1 MLVAVIL
8 MSLGVWALRQNKGRA
23 RFLIL
28 GAVGAILVGCSH
40 ASVFVLGGI
49 GLTLIGTA
57 LADRRYR
64 DVLGWVIVSSTWFL
78 IFLTIYLF
86 VDRYSASNSYL
97 VQFWAKKFAPFP
109 PRSLEQA
116 KWYYDNALVGL
127 FTGPL
132 GMSQGQLAAT
142 GFFFGVYLLA
152 IRGQERLLILLVSPL
167 LLALAASALKKYP
180 FVDRCLLFACPMLA
194 TLIATGIAGIKVDGV
209 GAGGV
214 LLRVRSRS
222 SFSFTPRT

>member
-1 MLVAVIL
+1 MGAMFRSDPDGPERDAGAIFGCVKQYSSDVLVAVIL
-8 MSLGVWALRQNKGRA
+8 NVARRLGAAAEQRPREVPD
-23 RFLIL
+23 FL

-152 IRGQERLLILLVSPL
+152 IRGQV
-167 LLALAASALKKYP
+167 ALANPLG
-180 FVDRCLLFACPMLA
+180 FATVIGPRGLSPEK
-194 TLIATGIAGIKVDGV
+194 IP
-209 GAGGV
+209 
-214 LLRVRSRS
+214 LR
-222 SFSFTPRT
+222 